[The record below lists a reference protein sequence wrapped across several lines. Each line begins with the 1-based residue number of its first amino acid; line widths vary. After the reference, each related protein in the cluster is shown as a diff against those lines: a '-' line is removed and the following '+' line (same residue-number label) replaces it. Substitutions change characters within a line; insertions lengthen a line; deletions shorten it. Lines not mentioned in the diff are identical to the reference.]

1 MDAPLHIAVIED
13 HSLLHQVT
21 VQLLQ
26 GHGHHVTGFFCAEE
40 LDDDLGVFIPDL
52 YVIDLNLP
60 GEDGLSL
67 ARRIRTS
74 QPSTGIIMMTA
85 RDSLEDRL
93 QGYGSG
99 ADIYLPKPVDPSELM
114 AAVGVLSRRLRP
126 VKSET
131 CVIHVA
137 IQQLKGPSGSVPL
150 QLHELRLLCGLARA
164 PAQTLEFWQVAQFLG
179 QSEGDFSK
187 GSMEVR
193 VARLRRKLS
202 EASGSENP
210 IRSLRKTGYRLC
222 VPLQIE

>member
-1 MDAPLHIAVIED
+1 VDAPLHIAVIED
-13 HSLLHQVT
+13 HRLLHQVT
-21 VQLLQ
+21 VQLLRDQ
-26 GHGHHVTGFFCAEE
+26 GHHVTGFFCAEE
-40 LDDDLGVFIPDL
+40 LDDESSVFVPDL

-67 ARRIRTS
+67 ARRIRAS
-74 QPSTGIIMMTA
+74 QPATGIIMVTA

-99 ADIYLPKPVDPSELM
+99 ADIYLPKPLDPAELL
-114 AAVGVLSRRLRP
+114 AALSALSRRLRP
-126 VKSET
+126 ALSEA
-131 CVIHVA
+131 CVVDSS
-137 IQQLKGPSGSVPL
+137 IQQLKGPAGSVHL
-150 QLHELRLLCGLARA
+150 QAYELRLLCGLARA
-164 PAQTLEFWQVAQFLG
+164 PAQTLEFWQVAQHLG

-202 EASGSENP
+202 EVSGAENP

-222 VPLQIE
+222 VPLLID